1 MVKQKGLFTV
11 IGLGAVAVGGY
22 LIYRV
27 TKGKKPDLKNAVVHY
42 TSIADDIPA
51 NYIVTELN
59 IQSRLITGTADEILT
74 ALAQYKMII
83 TIGGQ
88 IANTLYSAAV
98 AQGLVPEIT
107 TPGQKVVK
115 SIETAGVVIF
125 FVAGYTASDTFAA
138 AQDFVKQSK

>member
-1 MVKQKGLFTV
+1 MVKQKGLLTV
-11 IGLGAVAVGGY
+11 IGLGAAAVGGY

-88 IANTLYSAAV
+88 IANPLYSAAV

>member
-1 MVKQKGLFTV
+1 MVKQKGLLTV

-88 IANTLYSAAV
+88 IANPLYSAAV